1 MKYYQIQNKKLNEI
15 HRYSKLRKELMNGQ
29 NEDNNKERREEE
41 KTAA

>member
-15 HRYSKLRKELMNGQ
+15 HRYSKAKKELMDGQ
-29 NEDNNKERREEE
+29 REDNTKERREEE